1 MGDHLDPRSMMLA
14 SLTELIDP
22 VTTCRPVDRIP
33 DTLDTRVGKNPA
45 TPQHDDDIQ
54 VSGSQATQWIRLA
67 DRRIQRH
74 HRR

>member
-14 SLTELIDP
+14 SLAESVDP
-22 VTTCRPVDRIP
+22 IATGRPADRIP
-33 DTLDTRVGKNPA
+33 DNLDNRVGKNPA

-67 DRRIQRH
+67 DRRIQQH